1 MARITQME
9 ALALSSCPKC
19 RDAGVRVQPAGE
31 FARAVLCECQQSC
44 ARCDGS
50 GRVYEEKDGYQF
62 LAACACQRV
71 RQGASLYNAAHLPAR
86 CAEQAFSTLAPQFE
100 EQRSA
105 SMMAEGMC
113 AHFIP
118 GQSRDGLLISG
129 PVGTGK
135 THLLAAILRYLT
147 LESRVACRYV
157 EISFLYSEIRKGF
170 GEGRSSLD
178 IIAPLAE
185 VPVLA
190 IDELGKG
197 KMSPFEQETVDEL
210 VSRRYNAGRPTFFA
224 SNYRLSEKAE
234 RPAFSSTRE
243 RVEESK
249 LDLPLRERVGER
261 VWSRLQQMC
270 RMVEL
275 PPDARDYRKSFAR
288 P

>member
-1 MARITQME
+1 MME
-9 ALALSSCPKC
+9 AVALKSC
-19 RDAGVRVQPAGE
+19 VRCGGGGAVVRPAGE
-31 FARAVLCECQQSC
+31 FALAALCECQQGC
-44 ARCDGS
+44 TRCEGS
-50 GRVYEEKDGYQF
+50 GRIFEEKDGYRF
-62 LAACACQRV
+62 LAACVCQRV
-71 RQGASLYNAAHLPAR
+71 RQGIALFNGAQLPSR
-86 CAEQAFSTLAPQFE
+86 CSDQELSTLRPQFE

-105 SMMAEGMC
+105 WMMAEGLC
-113 AHFIP
+113 VHFVP
-118 GQSRDGLLISG
+118 GQTRDGLLISG

-135 THLLAAILRYLT
+135 THLLASILRYLT
-147 LESRVACRYV
+147 LESRVACRYA
-157 EISFLYSEIRKGF
+157 EISFLYSEIRRGF

-224 SNYRLSEKAE
+224 TNYRLSEKAE
-234 RPAFSSTRE
+234 RAPFTSTRE
-243 RVEESK
+243 RVEEAK

-275 PPDARDYRKSFAR
+275 PADARDFRKSLAR
-288 P
+288 